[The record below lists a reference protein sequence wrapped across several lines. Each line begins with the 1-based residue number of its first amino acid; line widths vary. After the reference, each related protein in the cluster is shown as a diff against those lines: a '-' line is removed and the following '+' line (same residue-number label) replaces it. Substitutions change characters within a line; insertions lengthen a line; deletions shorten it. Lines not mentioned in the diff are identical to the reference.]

1 MNELNIK
8 LKFIFCFFLL
18 NIGMMSAFSVEKAN
32 KVVAMDT
39 HNDPISIEKYAYLY
53 EGLPFE
59 MPKVKIPEFPDN
71 KVNILDFGGKPDG
84 ITLNTEAFEKA
95 IVALSK
101 KGGGTLIV
109 PKGIWFTGPIVFRS
123 NINLHLEKGAL
134 ILFSPDFDLY
144 PLVKTVFEGL
154 DTRRCQSPISGRNLE
169 NIAITGEGSINGS
182 GEAWRPLKKNKVSES
197 FWKKVIA
204 SGGIVKNGDTWY
216 PSKSSLK
223 GAEMSDMNVPANN
236 LSEEE
241 WLEIKDFL
249 RPVMV
254 NFIECKNVYLQGV
267 LFENSP
273 AWNIHPLMCEN
284 VIIDGI
290 FSRNPAYAQNGY
302 GLDLESCVNSI
313 IVNSLFDVGDDGICI
328 KSGKDE
334 QGRLRG
340 RPTENVIVDNCK
352 VFQGHGGFVVG
363 SEMSGGARNISVS
376 NCQFLGTDVGLRF
389 KSARGRGG
397 VVENIYISDVYMF
410 NIVTDSFLFDL
421 FYGGKWASEALEEVY
436 TGADDEKLYPVT
448 EETPVFRNIFVK
460 NLVSRNARRAMF
472 FNGLPEMN
480 IENIRLENAFIT
492 ARYGTE
498 LSEAKDI
505 VFDNV
510 TVIAEEGPFY
520 ILNNVKNFK
529 GVNLYFDKNT
539 TEEVMRV
546 KGSRTST
553 VELLPFLEDKIEISP
568 EIDKNQ
574 IKISQ
579 D

>member
-1 MNELNIK
+1 MRKTTALLLTFALLFISCAGNTNEK
-8 LKFIFCFFLL
+8 
-18 NIGMMSAFSVEKAN
+18 GY
-32 KVVAMDT
+32 
-39 HNDPISIEKYAYLY
+39 KYDSLY
-53 EGLPFE
+53 TDLPFE
-59 MPKVKIPEFPDN
+59 MPKVMIPEFPDN
-71 KVNILDFGGKPDG
+71 KVSLLDFGGKPDG

-95 IVALSK
+95 MQSLSE

-109 PKGIWFTGPIVFRS
+109 PKGVWFTGPIVFKS
-123 NINLHLEKGAL
+123 NINLYLDKGAL

-182 GEAWRPLKKNKVSES
+182 GEAWRPLKKSKVTES
-197 FWKKVIA
+197 HWKKVVA
-204 SGGIVKNGDTWY
+204 SGGVVKGDSWY
-216 PSKSSLK
+216 PSEGALK
-223 GAEMSDMNVPANN
+223 GAEMSDMNVPASN

-290 FSRNPAYAQNGY
+290 FSRNPAYAQNGD

-363 SEMSGGARNISVS
+363 SEMSGGVRNISVS

-389 KSARGRGG
+389 KSRRGRGG
-397 VVENIYISDVYMF
+397 IVENIYISDIYMF
-410 NIVTDSFLFDL
+410 NILTDSFLFDL
-421 FYGGKWASEALEEVY
+421 FYGGRSASEALEEGY

-460 NLVSRNARRAMF
+460 DLVSKNARRAMF

-492 ARYGTE
+492 ARYGAE

-510 TVIAEEGPFY
+510 TVIAEEGPSY

-568 EIDKNQ
+568 EVDKNQ